1 MFLSLWVFKHNG
13 GNFKNFKILKASIE
27 CLPLSGAAFIWSA
40 CYNVRIGLQIS

>member
-1 MFLSLWVFKHNG
+1 MVE
-13 GNFKNFKILKASIE
+13 ILKAIE